1 MAREIDN
8 ANNAWAV
15 KLEGMQAKHHAE
27 SKKQEAAWQKE
38 EAAKEQQ
45 YEKGKTAITD
55 KYDNMEIKEK
65 EDRENLKQ
73 QMMAKR
79 DKLLAE
85 KEKRKE
91 KRQAVLD
98 KEKQNWE
105 KASQNYKAQIEKTRS
120 DIDALNAKKPES
132 SEKDK
137 AEAKA
142 KKEQVSKKYQE
153 SIDKINKA
161 ELQQVKQKFKQE
173 YKEEGVREVQLTKV
187 TKQIESAMA
196 DANAKAGLAKL
207 DKNDFAG
214 ARKDFNEALYLDG
227 DSKSAKEGLKAISTK
242 AQALYWEA
250 FGMKETNKSKAVRT
264 LEMLMKNLLPTDE
277 IYLKSMML
285 LEELK

>member
-1 MAREIDN
+1 MN
-8 ANNAWAV
+8 SAWARR
-15 KLEGMQAKHHAE
+15 LEDMQAKQHAE
-27 SKKQEAAWQKE
+27 SKKQEAAWQKAEQKKE
-38 EAAKEQQ
+38 EQ
-45 YEKGKTAITD
+45 YETGKTKIVD

-65 EDRENLKQ
+65 DDREKLKQ

-105 KASQNYKAQIEKTRS
+105 KASDSNKAQLDKVRDEIETM
-120 DIDALNAKKPES
+120 NAKKPEES
-132 SEKDK
+132 DKDK

-142 KKEQVSKKYQE
+142 KKEQVAKKYQE

-173 YKEEGVREVQLTKV
+173 YKEEGAREPQLTKV
-187 TKQIESAMA
+187 TQKIESSMA
-196 DANAKAGLAKL
+196 DAYSKSGLAKL

-214 ARKDFNEALYLDG
+214 ARKDFNEALFLDG
-227 DSKSAKEGLKAISTK
+227 NSKSAKEGLKAISSK
-242 AQALYWEA
+242 AQAVYWEA
-250 FGMKETNKSKAVRT
+250 YGMKDTNKSKAVRT

-277 IYLKSMML
+277 TYLKSMML
-285 LEELK
+285 LEELR